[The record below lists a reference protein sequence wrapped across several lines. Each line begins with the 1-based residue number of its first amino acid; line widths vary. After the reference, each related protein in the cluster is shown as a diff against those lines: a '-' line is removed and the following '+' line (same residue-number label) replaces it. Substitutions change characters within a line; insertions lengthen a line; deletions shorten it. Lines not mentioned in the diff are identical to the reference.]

1 MTAGLKRRRE
11 EYSVKREGG
20 RERGGGKEKEKENA
34 SERREVPRES
44 EGDWKERNGRDAA
57 DIA

>member
-1 MTAGLKRRRE
+1 MKRKRE
-11 EYSVKREGG
+11 KYSVKREG
-20 RERGGGKEKEKENA
+20 ERGKSA
-34 SERREVPRES
+34 SERKEIPRES

>member
-1 MTAGLKRRRE
+1 MLRVRRRRE
-11 EYSVKREGG
+11 ALEKKERGIPCKERGREG
-20 RERGGGKEKEKENA
+20 RER
-34 SERREVPRES
+34 ERREVPRES